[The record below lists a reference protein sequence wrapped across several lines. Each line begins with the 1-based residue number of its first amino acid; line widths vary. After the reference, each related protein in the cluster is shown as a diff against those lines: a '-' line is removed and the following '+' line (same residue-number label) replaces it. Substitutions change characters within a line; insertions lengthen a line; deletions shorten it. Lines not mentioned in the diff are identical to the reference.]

1 METSEQREF
10 VDKVHDLP
18 LFKGVSDEEFTSLLA
33 ACKLTYY
40 RRSEKVDYFQTPNE
54 GLFIILRGMAE
65 ISITDDAGTSI
76 ILEAIQEG
84 EIIGFSNIAYYL
96 GEVNRPLDRHHLKME
111 VLEDSYCLQIPFS
124 VVKQRLAY
132 EAVRDALLKN
142 MSTRLANVYASLGE
156 QAKSAE
162 EWGVSTPY
170 VRRVEDLMN
179 TPAITVYEDA
189 AIEEIA
195 RIMVERSIS
204 SLMVVDQHERLTGI
218 ITEKDLVQ
226 RVIAQG
232 SANSFIAK
240 EIMTKKLYTVS
251 RHDYYYEVL
260 ATMYKYGVKHLPV
273 VEGERLVG
281 VVTLSNLLSKRDRGS
296 MGILKTI
303 EEASFNRLPVVKA
316 AIYDV
321 LSNLISDDISTIHT
335 LEIITKLYDRLARH
349 CVQSAIQA
357 LEQQGLGL
365 PPVPFGWYQ
374 MGSGAR
380 GEQFML
386 TDQDHFLVYA
396 DVDEENAE
404 QIHHYFAMLGE
415 EIVVHL
421 EQAGYTRC
429 FGKMMSSEAIWRGS
443 ISQWQQRLRT
453 WALKATDN
461 YILLGYNFL
470 SFRFLY
476 GNASLDKHF
485 SHMVQEQLKKS
496 QTFLYYMAQQE
507 QNKPIPQAS
516 QSFLALFKGKGK
528 REVIDIK
535 KHALF
540 PLHHCLQILGVHK
553 NIINRTPLQLVDG
566 LVEKGE
572 LSVGFADDIRHAYE
586 VALRTRIQM
595 SWKKHLR
602 NEKITTE
609 IQFESLRQWE
619 RDELRTM
626 LTTVHT
632 LQTHLL
638 AKL

>member
-1 METSEQREF
+1 MEMSEQREL
-10 VDKVHDLP
+10 VDKIHDLP
-18 LFKGVSDEEFTSLLA
+18 LFKDVSDEEFTLLLA

-40 RRSEKVDYFQTPNE
+40 PKFKKVDYFKTPDE

-65 ISITDDAGTSI
+65 VFITDDAGKSI
-76 ILEAIQEG
+76 VLEVIQEG

-96 GEVNRPLDRHHLKME
+96 GEFNRPLDRHHLEME

-124 VVKQRLAY
+124 VVEQRLAY
-132 EAVRDALLKN
+132 EAVRDTLLKN

-162 EWGVSTPY
+162 EWGGSTPY

-179 TPAITVYEDA
+179 SPAITVYEDA
-189 AIEEIA
+189 AVQDIA
-195 RIMVERSIS
+195 RTMIERSIS
-204 SLMVVDQHERLTGI
+204 SLMVINQHERLTGI
-218 ITEKDLVQ
+218 ITDKDLVQ

-232 SANSFIAK
+232 SITPSTAK

-260 ATMYKYGVKHLPV
+260 ATMYKHGVKHLPV
-273 VEGERLVG
+273 VEEERLVG

-303 EEASFNRLPVVKA
+303 EEASFDHLPVVKA

-321 LSNLISDDISTIHT
+321 LSNLISDEISTIHT

-349 CVQSAIQA
+349 CVQLAIHA
-357 LEQQGLGL
+357 LERQGLGL
-365 PPVPFGWYQ
+365 APVPFGWYQ

-396 DVDEENAE
+396 DIEDENAE
-404 QIHHYFAMLGE
+404 QIHHYFTRLGE

-429 FGKMMSSEAIWRGS
+429 LGKMMSSEAIWRGS
-443 ISQWQQRLRT
+443 MSQWQQRLRT
-453 WALKATDN
+453 WAFKATDDH
-461 YILLGYNFL
+461 ILLGYNFL

-476 GNASLDKHF
+476 GNTSLDEHF
-485 SHMVQEQLKKS
+485 SRMVQGQLKKS

-553 NIINRTPLQLVDG
+553 NLINRTPLQLVDG
-566 LVEKGE
+566 LVEKRE

-626 LTTVHT
+626 LTTVHA
-632 LQTHLL
+632 LQAHLL